1 MSMALSSRYS
11 DKKILVLT
19 QIKISNIATARHYHR
34 LTTPNEDE
42 DLALSIGNQGLMS
55 LIIVRNVG
63 RQRHAIVTGH
73 RRFTACK
80 KLGWS

>member
-19 QIKISNIATARHYHR
+19 LIKISNIETARHYHR

-42 DLALSIGNQGLMS
+42 ELALTIGNQGLMS

-63 RQRHAIVTGH
+63 RQRHAIVTGY
-73 RRFTACK
+73 RRFAACK
-80 KLGWS
+80 KLG